1 MPEIAD
7 VLLSDEKISHQA
19 RRHWIASLLS
29 ALFGAFLFAS
39 GLLIDK
45 LYLQIG
51 GGEERSGALLLSGV
65 YVIASVLL
73 LLLAARLRTS
83 PQLAVTNNL
92 RVIAIFGVTYTR
104 ILTIPITAIEDVRTK
119 QGILGRT
126 LGYSNITIQRRGY
139 PPLAFC
145 QIQGG
150 DQFRREVLL
159 LKYELSRAVRIPQ
172 GSFGMM
178 RLVP

>member
-7 VLLSDEKISHQA
+7 ALFSDEKISHQV

-45 LYLQIG
+45 LYLQVG
-51 GGEERSGALLLSGV
+51 DGEERSGALLMSGV
-65 YVIASVLL
+65 YVVVSVLL

-83 PQLAVTNNL
+83 PQLAVTNL
-92 RVIAIFGVTYTR
+92 RVIATFGVIYTR
-104 ILTIPITAIEDVRTK
+104 ILTIPITAIEDVHTK
-119 QGILGRT
+119 QGIFGRM
-126 LGYSNITIQRRGY
+126 LGYTNITIQRRDY
-139 PPLAFC
+139 PPLVLC
-145 QIQGG
+145 QIQDG

-159 LKYELSRAVRIPQ
+159 LKYELAHSVRVPQ
-172 GSFGMM
+172 GSFGMVQ
-178 RLVP
+178 LVP

>member
-7 VLLSDEKISHQA
+7 VLLSDEKISHQV

-29 ALFGAFLFAS
+29 ALFGTFLFAS

-51 GGEERSGALLLSGV
+51 DGEERSGALLMSGV
-65 YVIASVLL
+65 FVIVSVLL

-83 PQLAVTNNL
+83 PQLTVTNL
-92 RVIAIFGVTYTR
+92 RIIAIVGVAYTR
-104 ILTIPITAIEDVRTK
+104 TLTIPVTDIEDVRTK
-119 QGILGRT
+119 QGILGRM

-139 PPLAFC
+139 PPLALC

-159 LKYELSRAVRIPQ
+159 LKYELSHAVRIPQ

>member
-7 VLLSDEKISHQA
+7 VLLSDEKVIHQV
-19 RRHWIASLLS
+19 RRHWIAPLLT
-29 ALFGAFLFAS
+29 ALFGMFLFAS

-45 LYLQIG
+45 LYLQVG
-51 GGEERSGALLLSGV
+51 DGEERSGALLMSIV
-65 YVIASVLL
+65 YLIVSALL
-73 LLLAARLRTS
+73 LLLAVRVRMS
-83 PQLAVTNNL
+83 PQLAITNL
-92 RVIAIFGVTYTR
+92 RVIAIIGVAYTR
-104 ILTIPITAIEDVRTK
+104 ILTIPITAIEDVGTK
-119 QGILGRT
+119 QGILGRM

-139 PPLAFC
+139 PPLALC
-145 QIQGG
+145 QIQSG

-159 LKYELSRAVRIPQ
+159 LKYELSHAVRIPQ